1 MSKKISF
8 LISFLVFSFFGSILL
23 LPTLNPIYKKNEL
36 FNFFSNLENIFYDI
50 KIISKGPVKSHDD
63 IVIVGI
69 DEESIAKI
77 GRWPWSRDK
86 FVHLSKELLSYN
98 PKMIAYDIVFSEE
111 EVNEF
116 KNVSEEIK
124 KIFSTEKTALT
135 EEISKKLELAAID
148 HDADSKF
155 SEVIKE
161 STDKLIFGYM
171 FIQETLL
178 TNELRESEKY
188 QGNNLKSNL
197 LLRKKEEATSLEPI
211 FTSYTNVINSISQ
224 YSDVLK
230 HEGFLNGE
238 SDSDSIYRRSHLVY
252 KFKDKVFPSI
262 SLKMYSLYKNI
273 EIASIKTKSLENLIV
288 FDDLTLIRSNPKE
301 TIPINV
307 DLQGSFYVNYRG
319 PKYSFPHYSIANILS
334 EDSLLVG
341 KKFNPKTG
349 AVESFSLKKKDAFK
363 DKVILIGAT
372 ASLLSDIRPTPFNK
386 RNYPGV
392 EIHAT
397 VLDNLIKG
405 DYLQKSESQYII
417 QFFLMF
423 LLALFLCWLV
433 VSFSY
438 SYSFFIFIS
447 MFFLIGLVDF
457 YYFFLA
463 KGIVT
468 DISLI
473 FIQAATT
480 YGFLL
485 LYRYFVEEKDNRFL
499 INTFKSYLSPELIDS
514 MYKAKELPS
523 LGGETR
529 FMTAFF
535 SDVQGFSTFSEQLTP
550 GELVSWLN
558 EYLTAM
564 TDILIDEMGTL
575 DKYEGDAIVAFF
587 GAPVEYQDHAERAC
601 RVAIRMQM
609 RLQEMRK
616 DLESHKG
623 DQIKKIIRQ
632 TRARVGLNTGN
643 MLTGNV
649 GSKQRMNY
657 TMMGHAVNLAS
668 RLESSAKQYGIF
680 VQITEATKKE
690 VEGKFLVRRIDL
702 ILVMGVSDPI
712 QTYELLDFI
721 DTKNE
726 NLELLG
732 KNFEKG
738 IDLYNEKKWDEA
750 LEFFEK
756 SLDYEK
762 YRLSFDPDQTNPS
775 KIYINR
781 CQNFKKNQ
789 PPKEWNGVY
798 VLESK

>member
-1 MSKKISF
+1 MSKKVSF

-23 LPTLNPIYKKNEL
+23 LPTLNPIYKKNAL
-36 FNFFSNLENIFYDI
+36 FNFFSDFENIFYDI
-50 KIISKGPVKSHDD
+50 KTIFKGPVQANDD

-86 FVHLSKELLSYN
+86 FVDLSNQLLSYE
-98 PKMIAYDIVFSEE
+98 PKMVAYDIVFSEE
-111 EVNEF
+111 ERNEF
-116 KNVSEEIK
+116 KNVSDEIK
-124 KIFSTEKTALT
+124 KIFSTQKTPLT
-135 EEISKKLELAAID
+135 EVINEKLEESVKKND
-148 HDADSKF
+148 SDSKF
-155 SEVIKE
+155 AEVIKK
-161 STDKLIFGYM
+161 SSDKLIFGYM
-171 FIQETLL
+171 FIQDSLL
-178 TNELRESEKY
+178 THELRKSEKY
-188 QGNNLKSNL
+188 EGSTLKSNL
-197 LLRKKEEATSLEPI
+197 LLRKKEEETSLLPI
-211 FTSYTNVINSISQ
+211 FTSYTNVINSIPQ
-224 YSDVLK
+224 YSSVLK

-238 SDSDSIYRRSHLVY
+238 SDSDSIYRRAHLVY

-262 SLKMYSLYKNI
+262 SLKMFSLYKNI
-273 EIASIKTKSLENLIV
+273 DITSIKTKSLENLIV
-288 FDDLTLIRSNPKE
+288 FDELTLIRSNPKE

-319 PKYSFPHYSIANILS
+319 PKYSFRHYSIADIFS
-334 EDSLLVG
+334 EGAIITG
-341 KKFNPKTG
+341 KKFNRETG
-349 AVESFSLKKKDAFK
+349 AVESFSLKKEDAFK
-363 DKVILIGAT
+363 NKAILIGST

-397 VLDNLIKG
+397 VLDNLITG
-405 DYLQKSESQYII
+405 DYLQKNESQYII

-423 LLALFLCWLV
+423 LLAILLCFLV

-438 SYSFFIFIS
+438 SYSFFVFII
-447 MFFLIGLVDF
+447 MFLLIAVTDF

-468 DISLI
+468 NISLI
-473 FIQAATT
+473 FIQALTT

-485 LYRYFVEEKDNRFL
+485 LYRYFIEEKDNRFL
-499 INTFKSYLSPELIDS
+499 INTFKSYISPELIDS

-550 GELVSWLN
+550 AELVNWLN

-616 DLESHKG
+616 DLTSHKG
-623 DQIKKIIRQ
+623 DLIKKFIRQ

-680 VQITEATKKE
+680 VQITETTKKE

-712 QTYELLDFI
+712 QTYELLDFA
-721 DTKNE
+721 DSKNE
-726 NLELLG
+726 NLESLCS
-732 KNFEKG
+732 NFEKG
-738 IDLYNEKKWDEA
+738 IDFYNSKKWDEA
-750 LEFFEK
+750 LDCFEK

-762 YRLSFDPDQTNPS
+762 HRLSFDPEQTNPS
-775 KIYINR
+775 KIYIDR
-781 CQNFKKNQ
+781 CKKFKKN
-789 PPKEWNGVY
+789 PPSKEWNGVY